1 MFSSKFRSSY
11 TIWLAAIH
19 IPANSSKTLS
29 ATQVIKP
36 PLATARAAACNRTV
50 HLFVCPFVCLSNYLS
65 PNAKNA
71 IFSKLSN
78 LDAYWRPIGSHAW
91 AFQKPIIVPLKF
103 KMAEIR
109 HLENRHY
116 VIFFCRWWSDLDK
129 ISQTGAEWHVDC
141 GDMIEIGTRSRIP
154 IWRTFVRIQCMS
166 SQSHVSRCRVLP
178 LGEFTVIIPE
188 PHATLQGAAIC
199 RNQCHHRATL

>member
-116 VIFFCRWWSDLDK
+116 VIFSADGGQIWIKFRRLVQNDMSTAVIWSKSEPEVEFQYGGRLFEFNACHPRA
-129 ISQTGAEWHVDC
+129 TCHVAGC
-141 GDMIEIGTRSRIP
+141 CHWVNSLSL
-154 IWRTFVRIQCMS
+154 F
-166 SQSHVSRCRVLP
+166 QSHMPHCRV
-178 LGEFTVIIPE
+178 
-188 PHATLQGAAIC
+188 
-199 RNQCHHRATL
+199 